1 VKILGIE
8 TATIVCGAAVV
19 VDGKVLSE
27 AQIAEKNVHAE
38 NIMRLIDEVLKQ
50 SHLSLNELDAVAVSI
65 GPGSFT
71 GLRIGL
77 SVTKGLVY
85 ATGKPLVAVPTL
97 RALAQRAVD
106 AGVVETQYI
115 LPAIDARRDEVYC
128 QLFRLNGT
136 SIEPEWEERDLWLS
150 RLFDEIGERSIS
162 VTGDAIHK
170 IQAHQE
176 AKKLR
181 FVTGEFA
188 SCSAGTVAMVGE
200 QMACMNMFVD
210 AGTVE
215 PKYVKEFYS
224 TFRSN

>member
-1 VKILGIE
+1 MKILGIE

-19 VDGKVLSE
+19 VDETVLSE
-27 AQIAEKNVHAE
+27 EQIAEKNVHAE

-128 QLFRLNGT
+128 QLFRFNGT

-170 IQAHQE
+170 IQVHQE
-176 AKKLR
+176 AKRLR

-200 QMACMNMFVD
+200 QMACMNKFVD

-224 TFRSN
+224 TCRSN